1 MKMSQEIQ
9 EKELLSLFFLYFT
22 RTYPRRLYPHI
33 HVCAC
38 HGGRKKKE
46 VRPRSPACAP
56 TFAQFAT
63 CCVLLPTLA
72 IHPNVAF
79 GPTRP
84 IVTYPPRPPQP

>member
-22 RTYPRRLYPHI
+22 CTYPGLPVSAHPR
-33 HVCAC
+33 VCVSW
-38 HGGRKKKE
+38 GEKE
-46 VRPRSPACAP
+46 ERSPPPIPSVRP
-56 TFAQFAT
+56 TFARFAT

-84 IVTYPPRPPQP
+84 IVTYPPRPPHP